1 MPREWSPP
9 GNAMENSNR
18 AQLNRPP
25 LPDVLIAWTTA
36 GALIAFGIMFFDDAV
51 IMGRTVL
58 LLGLLSAGNEL
69 LKLFGL
75 RTGLQSQSY
84 RMRLILAVV
93 YVTLVLIGFVSP
105 GSQP

>member
-1 MPREWSPP
+1 MDD
-9 GNAMENSNR
+9 SNR
-18 AQLNRPP
+18 AHLNRPS

-51 IMGRTVL
+51 IMGRTIL
-58 LLGLLSAGNEL
+58 ILGLLSAANEL
-69 LKLFGL
+69 LKLL
-75 RTGLQSQSY
+75 RLGTGSQSHSD

-93 YVTLVLIGFVSP
+93 YVTLVLIGFVYP